1 MTPTF
6 QGEVQLR
13 RWSESST
20 QGVQV
25 TFALPD
31 SDDLEPFKAKAGK
44 RFMAVLVE
52 IGDDE
57 KPVEAQPKAEEAGI
71 GPLCALAVKWC
82 KTTHFF
88 EWIAPVF
95 DRFQGGSVESA
106 HGISKASATAASRE
120 EFCRAAVLTMCDV
133 ESRKELDT
141 NPEAAEKFHRLIRGP
156 FYKHAMAKGLA

>member
-57 KPVEAQPKAEEAGI
+57 KPVDPEQKPAKEPI

-82 KTTHFF
+82 KTTHFY
-88 EWIAPVF
+88 EWVLDASEPYQPGIVA
-95 DRFQGGSVESA
+95 RGGSDVGSA
-106 HGISKASATAASRE
+106 RSAESRE
-120 EFCRAAVLTMCDV
+120 AFCRVAVLAMCDID
-133 ESRKELDT
+133 SRKELDT

-156 FYKHAMAKGLA
+156 FYKHAIAVGLA

>member
-57 KPVEAQPKAEEAGI
+57 TPVEPKAARSAI
-71 GPLCALAVKWC
+71 GPLCALAVQWC
-82 KTTHFF
+82 KSREFF
-88 EWIAPVF
+88 DWLAPVF
-95 DRFQGGSVESA
+95 DRFQGGSAESA
-106 HGISKASATAASRE
+106 LDISRASATAGSRDA
-120 EFCRAAVLTMCDV
+120 FCRVAVLAMCGID
-133 ESRKELDT
+133 SRKELDT

-156 FYKHAMAKGLA
+156 FYKHALAKGLA